1 MKLTETK
8 LRSIIREELSRLDEE
23 IMGQNREFVAGAVE
37 KAVDMLGG
45 LPLQRNT
52 AGGRSSGELEFVN
65 SSDDMGFFVRGEVQR
80 QGRGFKLEIVGR
92 GRSRREGGTT
102 TTISNQADQRDIQ
115 RIADAIEDEPLGA
128 RIER

>member
-23 IMGQNREFVAGAVE
+23 LMGDNREFVAKVVE
-37 KAVDMLGG
+37 KAVDMLGF
-45 LPLQRNT
+45 PLRRNT

-65 SSDDMGFFVRGEVQR
+65 SSDDMGFFVRGEVQKL
-80 QGRGFKLEIVGR
+80 GRGFKLEIVGR
-92 GRSRREGGTT
+92 GRGRRESGTT

-115 RIADAIEDEPLGA
+115 RIADAIEEEPLGA

>member
-1 MKLTETK
+1 MKLTETR

-23 IMGQNREFVAGAVE
+23 LMGQNREFVAGTVE
-37 KAVDMLGG
+37 KAVDILG
-45 LPLQRNT
+45 LPLRRNT

-65 SSDDMGFFVRGEVQR
+65 SSDDMGFFVRGEVQEL
-80 QGRGFKLEIVGR
+80 GRGFKLEIVGR